1 MRTPRKDHN
10 PYPDNRSARILS
22 RMKGRGTKGGGPE
35 GGPDLGANRQA
46 ASVEMLRSA
55 VAKDVV
61 ENDKTP
67 LGQPEADTFIESA
80 AKFLERLGAEGP
92 DAQTGPHDE
101 FLAEAIVVTD
111 GTRPAPLIH
120 DGFVD
125 VDDPKLGDWRGDIV
139 GAEAAIRHNIAAT
152 GRVLKAGKVDP
163 DSVYGTA
170 WMIGPGLVATAQ
182 HVLELMAE
190 FDAASDSWLLKRGF
204 TVDFSIEDARAPDP
218 QKRYR
223 VAGIER
229 ASPDTISN
237 MLDLKNLDIA
247 VLRLTENNLAPMP
260 APINLSKTAQSLDE
274 EAKLYVVGH
283 PRRFSGSWIAETEA
297 AAAANTNLIF
307 RGILEQLLGNSFGVK
322 RFSPGMADLS
332 PGTMPNDI
340 HKRVLGHDA
349 STLEGN
355 SGGPVLDLT
364 TMPDRAIGLH
374 FGGGARKRNF
384 ALSVPDI
391 QQQLTLPGVQFI

>member
-1 MRTPRKDHN
+1 MRTLRKEPI

-22 RMKGRGTKGGGPE
+22 RMSGGSGVE
-35 GGPDLGANRQA
+35 GGIDLGANRQA
-46 ASVEMLRSA
+46 ASMEMLRSA

-80 AKFLERLGAEGP
+80 SDFLKRLGAEGP
-92 DAQTGPHDE
+92 DTQTTPQDE

-111 GTRPAPLIH
+111 GTRPAPLIR

-125 VDDPKLGDWRGDIV
+125 VDDPKLGGWRADIV
-139 GAEAAIRHNIAAT
+139 GAEATIRHNIAAT
-152 GRVLKAGKVDP
+152 GRVLRNGKVDP

-170 WMIGPGLVATAQ
+170 WMIAPGLVATAQ

-190 FDAASDSWLLKRGF
+190 FDAGSGRWLLKRGF

-218 QKRYR
+218 KKRYR

-229 ASPDTISN
+229 ASPDTINN

-247 VLRLTENNLAPMP
+247 VLRLAENNLAAMP
-260 APINLSKTAQSLDE
+260 APIALSSTAQSLDD

-283 PRRFSGSWIAETEA
+283 PRRFTGSWIAETEA
-297 AAAANTNLIF
+297 AAAANNNLIF

-322 RFSPGMADLS
+322 RFSPGLAELA

-340 HKRVLGHDA
+340 HKRVLSHDA

-374 FGGGARKRNF
+374 FGGGVRKRNF

-391 QQQLTLPGVQFI
+391 RQHLTLPGVQFV

>member
-1 MRTPRKDHN
+1 MRTPRKEPN

-22 RMKGRGTKGGGPE
+22 RMKSRNGPE
-35 GGPDLGANRQA
+35 SGVDLGANRRA
-46 ASVEMLRSA
+46 ASMDMLRSA
-55 VAKDVV
+55 LAKDVV

-80 AKFLERLGAEGP
+80 SEFLQRLGADGP
-92 DAQTGPHDE
+92 DADTEPQDE
-101 FLAEAIVVTD
+101 FLAEAIIITD

-125 VDDPKLGDWRGDIV
+125 VDDPKLRDWRADII

-152 GRVLKAGKVDP
+152 GRVLRNGKVDP

-170 WMIGPGLVATAQ
+170 WMIAPGLVATAQ

-190 FDAASDSWLLKRGF
+190 FDAAADSWLLKRGF
-204 TVDFSIEDARAPDP
+204 TVDFSIEDARVPDP
-218 QKRYR
+218 SKRYR
-223 VAGIER
+223 VAGIELP
-229 ASPDTISN
+229 SGDTIN
-237 MLDLKNLDIA
+237 NRLDLGNMDIA
-247 VLRLTENNLAPMP
+247 VLRLAENNLAAMP
-260 APINLSKTAQSLDE
+260 AQVGLSKTAQNIDD
-274 EAKLYVVGH
+274 EAKLYVIGH
-283 PRRFSGSWIAETEA
+283 PRRFAGSWIAETEA
-297 AAAANTNLIF
+297 DAAANSNLIF

-322 RFSPGMADLS
+322 RFSPGVVEMV
-332 PGTMPNDI
+332 PGTLPNDI
-340 HKRVLGHDA
+340 HKRVLSHDA

-364 TMPDRAIGLH
+364 NMPDRAIGLH

-391 QQQLTLPGVQFI
+391 QQHLTLPGVQFV

>member
-1 MRTPRKDHN
+1 MRTLRKEHI

-22 RMKGRGTKGGGPE
+22 RMKSGGGLE
-35 GGPDLGANRQA
+35 GGIDLGANRQA
-46 ASVEMLRSA
+46 ASMEMLRSA
-55 VAKDVV
+55 LAKDVV

-67 LGQPEADTFIESA
+67 LGQPEADAFIETVDE
-80 AKFLERLGAEGP
+80 FLKRLSAEGP
-92 DAQTGPHDE
+92 DTHTEPQDE
-101 FLAEAIVVTD
+101 FLAEAIIITD

-125 VDDPKLGDWRGDIV
+125 VNDPKLGDWRADII
-139 GAEAAIRHNIAAT
+139 GAETAIRHNIAAT
-152 GRVLKAGKVDP
+152 GRVLRNGKVDP

-170 WMIGPGLVATAQ
+170 WMIAPGLVATAQ

-190 FDAASDSWLLKRGF
+190 FDAASGSWLLKRGF
-204 TVDFSIEDARAPDP
+204 TVDFSIEDGRAPDP
-218 QKRYR
+218 NKRYR
-223 VAGIER
+223 VAGVELPSEDMIN
-229 ASPDTISN
+229 N
-237 MLDLKNLDIA
+237 MLDLGNLDIA
-247 VLRLTENNLAPMP
+247 VLRLAENNLAAMP
-260 APINLSKTAQSLDE
+260 APISLSSTAQSLDD
-274 EAKLYVVGH
+274 EAKLYVIGH
-283 PRRFSGSWIAETEA
+283 PRRFVGSWIAETEA
-297 AAAANTNLIF
+297 AAAANSNLIF

-322 RFSPGMADLS
+322 RFSPGVVEMV

-340 HKRVLGHDA
+340 HKRVLSHDA

-364 TMPDRAIGLH
+364 NMPDRAIGLH

-391 QQQLTLPGVQFI
+391 QQHLTLPGVQFI

>member
-1 MRTPRKDHN
+1 MRTLRKEHI
-10 PYPDNRSARILS
+10 PYPDNRGARILS
-22 RMKGRGTKGGGPE
+22 RMKGGGGLE
-35 GGPDLGANRQA
+35 RGIDLGANRQA
-46 ASVEMLRSA
+46 ASMEMLRSA

-61 ENDKTP
+61 ENPNTP
-67 LGQPEADTFIESA
+67 LGQPEADAFIESA
-80 AKFLERLGAEGP
+80 ADFLERLGAEGP
-92 DAQTGPHDE
+92 DAQTGPQDE
-101 FLAEAIVVTD
+101 FLAEAIVHID
-111 GTRPAPLIH
+111 GTRPAPLVH

-125 VDDPKLGDWRGDIV
+125 VNDPKLGNWRADIIR
-139 GAEAAIRHNIAAT
+139 AEAAIRHNIAAT
-152 GRVLKAGKVDP
+152 GRVLRNGKVDP

-170 WMIGPGLVATAQ
+170 WMIAPGLAATAQ

-190 FDAASDSWLLKRGF
+190 FDTASRSWLLKRGF
-204 TVDFSIEDARAPDP
+204 TVDFSIEDGRAPDP
-218 QKRYR
+218 RKRYR
-223 VAGIER
+223 VAGVER
-229 ASPDTISN
+229 PSPDTINN

-247 VLRLTENNLAPMP
+247 VLRLAENNLAAMP
-260 APINLSKTAQSLDE
+260 TPVSLSKAAPSLDD

-297 AAAANTNLIF
+297 AAAANSNLIF

-322 RFSPGMADLS
+322 RLSPGVVELA

-340 HKRVLGHDA
+340 HKRVLSHDA

-374 FGGGARKRNF
+374 FGGGVRKRNF

-391 QQQLTLPGVQFI
+391 QQHLTLPGVQFV